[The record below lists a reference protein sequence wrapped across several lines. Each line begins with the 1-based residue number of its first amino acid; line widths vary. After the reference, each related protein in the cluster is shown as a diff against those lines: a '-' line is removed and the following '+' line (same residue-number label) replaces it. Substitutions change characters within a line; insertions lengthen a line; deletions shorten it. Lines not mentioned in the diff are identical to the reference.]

1 MENDSETLV
10 FQGTPQAGILGQVGM
25 LWDLGKAPLIVPLLK
40 LMVNVCLAMS
50 VMLFLERLY
59 MGVVKLFIKL
69 LRRKPETKFK
79 WEAMKEDLE
88 LGNSAYPMVL
98 VQIPMYNEKEVSL
111 INLSLLPYRVNI
123 VYVLFRFFFD
133 FLMSFCYLE

>member
-1 MENDSETLV
+1 MKQEMENNSETLV

-25 LWDLGKAPLIVPLLK
+25 LWDLGKAPLIVPVLK

-50 VMLFLERLY
+50 VMLFIERLY
-59 MGVVKLFIKL
+59 MGIVKLFIKL

-88 LGNSAYPMVL
+88 LGNSVYPMVL

-111 INLSLLPYRVNI
+111 INFLP
-123 VYVLFRFFFD
+123 
-133 FLMSFCYLE
+133 